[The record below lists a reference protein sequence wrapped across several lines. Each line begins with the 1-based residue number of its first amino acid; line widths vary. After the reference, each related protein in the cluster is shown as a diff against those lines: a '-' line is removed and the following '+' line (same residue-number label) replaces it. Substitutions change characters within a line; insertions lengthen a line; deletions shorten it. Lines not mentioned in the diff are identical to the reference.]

1 MARPRGKDGRIKN
14 GLNREKMKKKKQ
26 SLNIIQAPEVSD
38 LINTCEIQGKTQRA
52 RQQTESKGQEK
63 SKERRGKERVEE
75 DQVREDG
82 ELGKCKTRSGKV
94 LPRRAEA
101 VWVL

>member
-1 MARPRGKDGRIKN
+1 M
-14 GLNREKMKKKKQ
+14 
-26 SLNIIQAPEVSD
+26 
-38 LINTCEIQGKTQRA
+38 INTCEIQGKTQRA

-63 SKERRGKERVEE
+63 SKERRGERVEE

-94 LPRRAEA
+94 LPRAEA

>member
-1 MARPRGKDGRIKN
+1 M
-14 GLNREKMKKKKQ
+14 
-26 SLNIIQAPEVSD
+26 
-38 LINTCEIQGKTQRA
+38 INTCEIQGKTQRV

-63 SKERRGKERVEE
+63 SKERRGEEGEKRVEE

-82 ELGKCKTRSGKV
+82 ELEKCKTRSGKV

>member
-1 MARPRGKDGRIKN
+1 M
-14 GLNREKMKKKKQ
+14 
-26 SLNIIQAPEVSD
+26 
-38 LINTCEIQGKTQRA
+38 INTCEIQGKTQRA

-94 LPRRAEA
+94 LLRRAEA

>member
-1 MARPRGKDGRIKN
+1 MARPRGRDGRIKN
-14 GLNREKMKKKKQ
+14 GLNREKMKEKQ

-63 SKERRGKERVEE
+63 SKERRRERES
-75 DQVREDG
+75 G
-82 ELGKCKTRSGKV
+82 GRSG
-94 LPRRAEA
+94 
-101 VWVL
+101 